1 MSRRHWLK
9 LKGATSMNRVAGYVL
24 VVIVAVLAAVTLSQ
38 RVPQASAAPGAV
50 QAGDWGRRWEYASLR
65 FNLMKERWD
74 WSSPTENY
82 SDDKLKIFRA
92 LGGQGRT
99 PGGVSY
105 VDIATQAGQQ
115 GWEVISVLQR
125 DTGTEVWFKRPVR

>member
-1 MSRRHWLK
+1 
-9 LKGATSMNRVAGYVL
+9 MNRVAGYVL
-24 VVIVAVLAAVTLSQ
+24 VAVVAVMAAVTLAQ
-38 RVPQASAAPGAV
+38 RAPQAQAAPAM
-50 QAGDWGRRWEYASLR
+50 AAPAADWGRRWEYAALK

-74 WSSPTENY
+74 WTSPTENL
-82 SDDKLKIFRA
+82 SDDKLLIYRA

-105 VDIATQAGQQ
+105 VDVATQAGQQ

>member
-1 MSRRHWLK
+1 
-9 LKGATSMNRVAGYVL
+9 MNRIAGYVL
-24 VVIVAVLAAVTLSQ
+24 IVAVALLAVVTLAQ
-38 RVPQASAAPGAV
+38 RAPQAAAAP
-50 QAGDWGRRWEYASLR
+50 QSGDWGRRWEYAALK

-82 SDDKLKIFRA
+82 SDDKLRIFRA
-92 LGGQGRT
+92 LGGQGRQ

-115 GWEVISVLQR
+115 GWEVIAVLQR
-125 DTGTEVWFKRPVR
+125 DAGTEIWFKRPTR

>member
-1 MSRRHWLK
+1 
-9 LKGATSMNRVAGYVL
+9 MNRVAGYVL
-24 VVIVAVLAAVTLSQ
+24 VAVVAVLAAVTLVQ
-38 RVPQASAAPGAV
+38 RPPQAQAAPAPV
-50 QAGDWGRRWEYASLR
+50 QEVWGRRWEYALLR
-65 FNLMKERWD
+65 YNLLKERWD
-74 WSSPTENY
+74 WMSPTENY
-82 SDDKLKIFRA
+82 SDDKLRIYRA

-115 GWEVISVLQR
+115 GWEVTSVLQR

>member
-1 MSRRHWLK
+1 
-9 LKGATSMNRVAGYVL
+9 MNRIAGYVL
-24 VVIVAVLAAVTLSQ
+24 IVAVALLAVVTLAQ
-38 RVPQASAAPGAV
+38 RAPQAAAAP
-50 QAGDWGRRWEYASLR
+50 QSGDWGRRWEYAALE

-92 LGGQGRT
+92 LGGQGRQ

-115 GWEVISVLQR
+115 GWEVIAVLQR
-125 DTGTEVWFKRPVR
+125 DAGTEIWFKRPTR